1 METSYNK
8 RNQSTPNS
16 HTNAESYQQNRP
28 PYEQFRDTVNREF
41 ERDSQWNELI
51 STLSHITEATE
62 DIDHLLH
69 SLHTLARLSADESRD
84 GEKATPERRKHFEEE
99 ARRLLDS
106 IDEKSALVTREGLR
120 PLMGDP
126 VEFCLDMENEERIR
140 LSLPET
146 CREQLGLKRLNICP
160 NEGEEPPFRTIENAH
175 ARIQTLRSQLEETR
189 SYAREAMLRLEIS
202 SENHRASGSDIRD
215 LEAAIELAGELQY
228 TIEAKRGKA
237 LSASLLNLSCLS
249 LLNEDEP

>member
-1 METSYNK
+1 METSYDK
-8 RNQSTPNS
+8 RNKSTPQS
-16 HTNAESYQQNRP
+16 RMNADSYQQNGP
-28 PYEQFRDTVNREF
+28 PHEQFRDTVNREF
-41 ERDSQWNELI
+41 ERDSQWNDLI

-69 SLHTLARLSADESRD
+69 SLHTLARLSADASRN
-84 GEKATPERRKHFEEE
+84 GENDTPERKEQFEEE
-99 ARRLLDS
+99 AQRLLDS
-106 IDEKSALVTREGLR
+106 IDEKSSLATREGLR

-126 VEFCLDMENEERIR
+126 VEFCLDAANEERIR

-146 CREQLGLKRLNICP
+146 SRDQLGLKRLNICP
-160 NEGEEPPFRTIENAH
+160 NEGEELPFRTIENAH

-237 LSASLLNLSCLS
+237 LSASLLDLSCLS
-249 LLNEDEP
+249 LLNEDEQ